1 MDIPQ
6 PIKPIGHF
14 IGKYSSVGEIKLETV
29 NKHIGEQK
37 HV

>member
-1 MDIPQ
+1 MKISQ

-14 IGKYSSVGEIKLETV
+14 KNRYSSIDAIQLETV
-29 NKHIGEQK
+29 NKYIEEQN

>member
-1 MDIPQ
+1 MKISQ
-6 PIKPIGHF
+6 PIKPTGHF
-14 IGKYSSVGEIKLETV
+14 KDRHSSVGGIKLETV